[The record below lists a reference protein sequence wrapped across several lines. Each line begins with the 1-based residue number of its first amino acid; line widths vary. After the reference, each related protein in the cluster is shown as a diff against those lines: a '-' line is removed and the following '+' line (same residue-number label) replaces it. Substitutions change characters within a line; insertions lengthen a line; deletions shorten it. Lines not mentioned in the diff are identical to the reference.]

1 MITVQSD
8 IHEAIVS
15 AWVVYKSERVPIAR
29 YSNYRVVAMGLA
41 ISTESLT
48 KVHEAPHQDC

>member
-15 AWVVYKSERVPIAR
+15 AWVVHKSERVPIAR
-29 YSNYRVVAMGLA
+29 CSNYRVVAMGLA
-41 ISTESLT
+41 VATESHT
-48 KVHEAPHQDC
+48 KMQDIPHQDC